1 MRLHIPRQSLLAA
14 MQLCAQAIPAKDVN
28 PTLKNIKAIANAG
41 GAGGEAGGPPAS
53 MPRCTLIATDL
64 EVGIRLD
71 VQGLTI
77 EEPGEAI
84 LPAAKLIDIL
94 REARDTQL
102 VIEADASAC
111 VVRGTTS
118 PLEFEMPS
126 EDAGQFPDFPA
137 FNEEKYHEITA
148 GALREMIRRTVFS
161 TADETARYT
170 MTGVC
175 WELEGDQLRLIATD
189 GRRLALAE
197 GIATS
202 VGGHTTTGMSPVVSK
217 KAMSLLERNLQ
228 DDPEET
234 VKVCI
239 RRDDAFFR
247 TGRAVIYCRLLEGR
261 FPDWRGVIPKKHTVQ
276 MTLNIASFQAAVRQ
290 AAIMTDKDGKRVTFR
305 FTQDRLT
312 LLAQGSTS
320 GRSKIEM
327 PLEDYSGAPV
337 DINFNPDY
345 LIEFLKVLPAGA
357 DGRVG
362 LVMLDGAKPATFR
375 AGEQYQYLVMP
386 LT

>member
-1 MRLHIPRQSLLAA
+1 MKATCNREGLLAA
-14 MQLCAQAIPAKDVN
+14 CQLTSAAIPAKDVK
-28 PTLKNIKAIANAG
+28 PILKNIKAVAADG
-41 GAGGEAGGPPAS
+41 
-53 MPRCTLIATDL
+53 RCTLIATDL

-84 LPAAKLIDIL
+84 LPAQKLSDIL
-94 REARDTQL
+94 REARDTQM
-102 VIEADASAC
+102 VIEADSSAC

-126 EDAGQFPDFPA
+126 EDPGQFPDFPA
-137 FNEEKYHEITA
+137 FTEEKYHEISA
-148 GALREMIRRTVFS
+148 GSLREMIKRTLFG
-161 TADETARYT
+161 TADDSAGRYV

-175 WELEGDQLRLIATD
+175 WELEGGQIRLVATD

-197 GIATS
+197 GTGTAT
-202 VGGHTTTGMSPVVSK
+202 GGHTTQGMSPVVSK

-228 DDPEET
+228 DDPEEL
-234 VKVCI
+234 VKVCM

-247 TGRAVIYCRLLEGR
+247 TGRSVIYCRLLEGR

-276 MTLNIASFQAAVRQ
+276 MGLNIASFQAAVRQ
-290 AAIMTDKDGKRVTFR
+290 AAIMTDKDGKRVTFK
-305 FTQDRLT
+305 FTPDRLV
-312 LLAQGSTS
+312 LMAQGTTA
-320 GRSKIEM
+320 GRSKIEL
-327 PLEDYSGAPV
+327 PLDDYQGNPV

-345 LIEFLKVLPAGA
+345 LIEFLKVLPADA
-357 DGRVG
+357 KLELRLTDGG
-362 LVMLDGAKPATFR
+362 KPALFKC
-375 AGEQYQYLVMP
+375 GDQYSYLVMP